1 MPRVGSIALR
11 VFAALGFLYLALPIV
26 VVIGASFTRSGFVA
40 FPPQGLTLKWYHA
53 FVDRPGWL
61 DSFRVSLMIAVA
73 ATLLAPCAGIPAAL
87 ALARYRFAGRQF
99 LASLFLSPLVLPQIV
114 LGVGLL
120 NYLTVIGIART
131 FWAILVGHLVLA
143 FPYVVRTVMAS
154 LEGFE
159 EVQEEAAAD
168 LGATPLVAFL
178 TVTLPS
184 IKAGVIAGALF
195 AFVISWTNVEVSM
208 FFATPNINPLP
219 VNIMNYIAYNFDP
232 LITAV
237 SAASVYVSFVL
248 LLVIDG
254 TVGLERFATGGPR

>member
-1 MPRVGSIALR
+1 MRRLGSVAFR
-11 VFAALGFLYLALPIV
+11 AFAMLGLVYLALPIV
-26 VVIGASFTRSGFVA
+26 VVIGASFTGSGFVA
-40 FPPQGLTLKWYHA
+40 FPPHGLTLKWYQA

-61 DSFRVSLMIAVA
+61 DSFRLSFMIAAA
-73 ATLLAPCAGIPAAL
+73 ATLLTPCAGIPAAL
-87 ALARYRFAGRQF
+87 VLVRYRFPGRAF

-120 NYLTVIGIART
+120 SYLTVLGVART
-131 FWAILVGHLVLA
+131 FWAILVGHVVLA

-154 LEGFE
+154 LAGFDE
-159 EVQEEAAAD
+159 AQEEAAAD
-168 LGATPLVAFL
+168 LGAPPLVAFF

-184 IKAGVIAGALF
+184 IKAGVVAGALF

-208 FFATPNINPLP
+208 FFATPTIDPLP

-237 SAASVYVSFVL
+237 SAASVYVSFAL
-248 LLVIDG
+248 LLLIDG